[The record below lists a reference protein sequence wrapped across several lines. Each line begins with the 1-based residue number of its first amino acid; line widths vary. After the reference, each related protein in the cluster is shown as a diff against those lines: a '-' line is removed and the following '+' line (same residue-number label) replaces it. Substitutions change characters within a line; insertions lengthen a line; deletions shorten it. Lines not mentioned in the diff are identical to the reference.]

1 MAVILTQNPGPHNF
15 AYGAN
20 AVTLSGILGSAQKY
34 VLQIR
39 AMDGTTILATLRQS
53 RNMNNVAQFDIQNV
67 LQSYVGVP
75 KLQIDNL
82 GIQNSILDTSDN
94 EVYQYI
100 LRVGSESNG
109 VLTIEPTVYGNYQV
123 VAGAKE
129 YWQVQGDPIID
140 EPTYRLRPV
149 VEAEGGGGDCYTVG
163 DAGNPL
169 SGVRRSYTKVGN
181 PYAWPNGDNSWDTVE
196 KVYVEEAR
204 DDERLTKSYWNQMA
218 LEQGAPSSANYIGG
232 FQILVFNNN
241 TQVDDVVIPN
251 ITVNGGGPNQAVNPG
266 QPETGS
272 GDSLIIT
279 MGIGPAN
286 LNNVGY
292 NDGGSTTTF
301 SLPTNWTHYYITP
314 VGTQTD
320 NTCGS
325 GVDQGV
331 WGEPLTNPT
340 LVLRKEDNC
349 SDFDP
354 IRFSWVNEYGYM
366 DYYSF
371 DKKNVKTVS
380 TKRNTYLKESNDYNS
395 SSFYIARGDRGVT
408 TYSMKSE
415 EMFEANTGY
424 MTDAEANTLQYL
436 FRSADVRVQSNRFG
450 TQDYIPVV
458 ITDTKWM
465 EKTNRVDRLFQYT
478 VKFKIAH
485 NIKTQR
491 GN

>member
-1 MAVILTQNPGPHNF
+1 MAVILTQNPGLHNF

-20 AVTLSGILGSAQKY
+20 ACTLSGIPGNAQKY

-39 AMDGTTILATLRQS
+39 AMDGTTVLATLRQS
-53 RNMNNVAQFDIQNV
+53 KNQNNVAQFDIQNV

-75 KLQIDNL
+75 KLKIDNL
-82 GIQNSILDTSDN
+82 GTAGNILDTSDN
-94 EVYQYI
+94 EVYEYY
-100 LRVGSESNG
+100 LRIGFETNG
-109 VLTIEPTVYGNYQV
+109 VLTIEDTVYGKYQV
-123 VAGAKE
+123 VAGSKE
-129 YWQVQGDPIID
+129 YWEVNGNAIIENND
-140 EPTYRLRPV
+140 YRLRPLL
-149 VEAEGGGGDCYTVG
+149 EAEGPDCYSVQ
-163 DAGNPL
+163 DMGNPL
-169 SGVRRSYTKVGN
+169 SNVRRFYTKFGN
-181 PYAWPNGDNSWDTVE
+181 PYAWPIGDNSWDTVQ
-196 KVYVEEAR
+196 KVYVEECR
-204 DDERLTKSYWNQMA
+204 EKERLTKSYWNQVDPD
-218 LEQGAPSSANYIGG
+218 GANAMTNHIAGV
-232 FQILVFNNN
+232 QILVFNGN
-241 TQVDDVVIPN
+241 TIIDDVVIPN
-251 ITVNGGGPNQAVNPG
+251 STANGGGPALPG
-266 QPETGS
+266 TVGVIPGS
-272 GDSLIIT
+272 GDTLVIT

-286 LNNVGY
+286 LSFFNYFNETGFAA
-292 NDGGSTTTF
+292 TF
-301 SLPTNWTHYYITP
+301 QLPSNWTHYYITP
-314 VGTQTD
+314 VANQTD
-320 NTCGS
+320 NTCNS
-325 GVDQGV
+325 GVDQGIY
-331 WGEPLTNPT
+331 GEPIINPT

-415 EMFEANTGY
+415 ETFEANTGY
-424 MTDAEANTLQYL
+424 MTDAEAETLQYL
-436 FRSADVRVQSNRFG
+436 FRSADVRVQSTRFG

-478 VKFKIAH
+478 VKFKLAH